1 MYRPYCKKLKA
12 PTARFPWEKWLGRY
26 EAYLLTLYGNRTFKH
41 HWPTLERFFN
51 RINPKW
57 GLERITAMD
66 INDYI
71 LWREATG
78 LHPIKITI
86 EINVLRKFWN
96 WCKEEKGLN
105 ILSPILSAKNL
116 QARYPDVF
124 KAKSDSSPLAKVEV
138 PTSNIRPTVIDDELY
153 YDLIG
158 GVA

>member
-1 MYRPYCKKLKA
+1 MRRYCQKLKA

-26 EAYLLTLYGNRTFKH
+26 EAYLLTLYGNRTFQH

-57 GLERITAMD
+57 GLERITAID

-71 LWREATG
+71 VWRENTG
-78 LHPIKITI
+78 TKPFAIAI
-86 EINVLRKFWN
+86 EVNVLRKFWK
-96 WCKEEKGLN
+96 WCIEEAGLN
-105 ILSPILSAKNL
+105 ILSPILSSRNL
-116 QARYPDVF
+116 KARYPYFDKIEKPV
-124 KAKSDSSPLAKVEV
+124 KEV
-138 PTSNIRPTVIDDELY
+138 PVVTPPFTVIDDELY